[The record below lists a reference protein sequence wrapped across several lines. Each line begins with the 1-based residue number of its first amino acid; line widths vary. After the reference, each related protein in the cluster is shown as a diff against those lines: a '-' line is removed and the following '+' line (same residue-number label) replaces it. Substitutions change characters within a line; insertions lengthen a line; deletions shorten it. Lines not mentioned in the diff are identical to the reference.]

1 MLRAVEKLVLHAERR
16 MIRRSTSDAGDGDAH
31 RRFVALNGE
40 AERDLGDRSCI
51 GGHQ

>member
-16 MIRRSTSDAGDGDAH
+16 MIRRSIPGVGDGDAH

-40 AERDLGDRSCI
+40 AERDLGDGSCI
-51 GGHQ
+51 GGNQ